1 MALSFEVINYQEV
14 IHLLVPN
21 DKHVE
26 YEEILCFNCIRSTSL
41 LSLANGYLFF
51 KNLVYYL
58 NIKKET
64 YDITEKIINNIKP
77 TLIKDKMS
85 LIGLNV
91 GRMKQLHYISIN
103 GKISLWLILMKG

>member
-14 IHLLVPN
+14 LICWFQTIN
-21 DKHVE
+21 IVE

-41 LSLANGYLFF
+41 LNLANGYLFF

-64 YDITEKIINNIKP
+64 YDITEK
-77 TLIKDKMS
+77 L
-85 LIGLNV
+85 
-91 GRMKQLHYISIN
+91 
-103 GKISLWLILMKG
+103 